1 MEEYERLHCMVPTMI
16 FIPHCE
22 FVYFYTIHKGSHN
35 KEKQR
40 ASLSLHRIHPLYAPF
55 TYAHK
60 LSPGPLKVRP
70 QHIHACFIFLS
81 RYIQWRSL
89 YLKGKHDTYIDFTI
103 QSLRSPFTFCGY
115 YIVMGSPY
123 NSVFAQDTTS

>member
-22 FVYFYTIHKGSHN
+22 FLYFYTIYKVSHN

-40 ASLSLHRIHPLYAPF
+40 ASLSPSHTPLYAPF

-60 LSPGPLKVRP
+60 LSPGPLKVSP
-70 QHIHACFIFLS
+70 QHTFTHVSSFS
-81 RYIQWRSL
+81 RDIYSDDHCI
-89 YLKGKHDTYIDFTI
+89 
-103 QSLRSPFTFCGY
+103 
-115 YIVMGSPY
+115 
-123 NSVFAQDTTS
+123 